1 MYLARRVKGHRIW
14 TYPLAISQR
23 NALAWEFEPPAFC
36 CLVRQELSGPGMCAI
51 GKTVAEARKALI
63 EAELLQ

>member
-1 MYLARRVKGHRIW
+1 MIRV
-14 TYPLAISQR
+14 YPVGIPLRSAV
-23 NALAWEFEPPAFC
+23 AWEFDPGPFC

-51 GKTVAEARKALI
+51 GKTQAEALKTLI